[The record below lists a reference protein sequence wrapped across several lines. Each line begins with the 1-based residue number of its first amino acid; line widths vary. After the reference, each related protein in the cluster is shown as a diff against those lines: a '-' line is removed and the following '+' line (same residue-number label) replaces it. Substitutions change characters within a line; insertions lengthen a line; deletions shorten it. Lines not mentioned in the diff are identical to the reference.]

1 MNRQCSS
8 GLQAVVDVA
17 VAIRARFC
25 DIGNIFLDIL
35 HLISLTRGYD
45 FLFFFFFFKLLI
57 FYIILIGTRVGL
69 ESMTS
74 NPMAWEG
81 NINPKV
87 CIFFCTHSVFFL
99 ELD

>member
-45 FLFFFFFFKLLI
+45 FLFFKKKLLI
-57 FYIILIGTRVGL
+57 FYIILIGTGVGL

-74 NPMAWEG
+74 NPYH
-81 NINPKV
+81 I
-87 CIFFCTHSVFFL
+87 CS
-99 ELD
+99 